1 MKDPEICVIQC
12 KPKKSRDCGFTK
24 VIISPGKHMKLVFAS
39 SITGK
44 TIQDIADELLE
55 FALSRAKIEMDD
67 GRYITLSEAG
77 GITE

>member
-1 MKDPEICVIQC
+1 MDKKENCVIHC

-24 VIISPGKHMKLVFAS
+24 VIISPDKHMKLVFAS

-55 FALSRAKIEMDD
+55 FALSRAQIEMD
-67 GRYITLSEAG
+67 GKFIALAEAK
-77 GITE
+77 EEEK